1 MTFEQQFFGPG
12 NRLSWD
18 AIVEGRLPAD
28 TQRRLGPFLE
38 DFRRNLPYSVLPRVL
53 QDGRVLWYVLCS
65 SPRAARI
72 ARDELRAVLG
82 QSYSDFEGR
91 PPALDRS
98 DPIDAAVIDNYGSN
112 VFKFGIP
119 NRDLFE
125 VARERL
131 RLLMQLRAE
140 RPPRTSL
147 VPRAVGRVLRD
158 FEYALL
164 ARDLSTAGDLINELQ
179 SAGHLDAINLLFL
192 EVRRLAA
199 GEAWSQMLDLPGLD
213 PLLRT
218 RRPRRVTEAIISAVY
233 HVHLANYVTTAR
245 AEEAV
250 AHFRGEVAPR
260 FSSLYGTPDGLNG
273 SEVTASFLLAAVAAE
288 PQRLALAESLL
299 AAQPVEPFAQRFF
312 DAIAPLLLRP
322 REEQAAA
329 DLDRAAVAFSIGD
342 VDSAFQ
348 LAKKQPNS
356 VRRTALLL
364 RCAREI
370 ETLDAAAIALQA
382 FGDLS
387 DVERTALSRS
397 AVLRTTIRELQRVTP
412 TADDERQP
420 LAHDWV
426 DWLQMLER
434 EQPWNTAVA
443 VAERGAREWPRD
455 QLCADASRIQRCA
468 DLILSEHQAWAEIAL
483 RNSAPYLIESL
494 LADQPKVVLTPV
506 YESLFL
512 ILALDSDPSVAQVR
526 QLARLTAARLDIGP
540 RSEDY
545 TAMLRQLAE
554 VFLSVGTPSVIET
567 ALDSFENTIVHACPN
582 PSERLIFA
590 SRIGELIQK
599 WFSRVDEADLLLF
612 NSLATDIQ
620 APSLAIPQTRAG
632 DNASQPSSLGWRRFS
647 GKRIA
652 IYSLQEAAARR
663 ASAIIQSL
671 ASATVEIFSDHV
683 GGSPALRQAS
693 AKSDVFVV
701 VTAAAKHAATGFIEA
716 NRPKGNP
723 TLYAHGKGCTS
734 ILNVLRGFVSA
745 RPNAG

>member
-1 MTFEQQFFGPG
+1 M
-12 NRLSWD
+12 
-18 AIVEGRLPAD
+18 
-28 TQRRLGPFLE
+28 
-38 DFRRNLPYSVLPRVL
+38 
-53 QDGRVLWYVLCS
+53 LWYVLCS

-179 SAGHLDAINLLFL
+179 SAGHLDAINLHFL
-192 EVRRLAA
+192 EIRRLAA

-233 HVHLANYVTTAR
+233 HVHLANYVTTAQ

-250 AHFRGEVAPR
+250 AHFRAEVAPR
-260 FSSLYGTPDGLNG
+260 FLSLYGTPDGLNG

-288 PQRLALAESLL
+288 PQRVALAESLL

-312 DAIAPLLLRP
+312 DAIALLLRP
-322 REEQAAA
+322 REEQAEA
-329 DLDRAAVAFSIGD
+329 DLDYAAVAFSIGD

-370 ETLDAAAIALQA
+370 ETLDAAATALQA
-382 FGDLS
+382 LGDLS

-397 AVLRTTIRELQRVTP
+397 VVLRTTIRELQQVTP
-412 TADDERQP
+412 TADDEQQP
-420 LAHDWV
+420 LPHDWV
-426 DWLQMLER
+426 DWLQMLEQ

-455 QLCADASRIQRCA
+455 ELCADVSRIQRCA
-468 DLILSEHQAWAEIAL
+468 DLLLSEHQAWAGIAL

-494 LADQPKVVLTPV
+494 LADRPKAVLTPV

-512 ILALDSDPSVAQVR
+512 ILALDSEPSVSQVR

-540 RSEDY
+540 RSGDY
-545 TAMLRQLAE
+545 SAMLRQLAE

-599 WFSRVDEADLLLF
+599 WFNRVDEAELLLF

-620 APSLAIPQTRAG
+620 APTLAIPQTRAG
-632 DNASQPSSLGWRRFS
+632 DNISQPSSMGWRRLS

-663 ASAIIQSL
+663 ASSVIQSV

-693 AKSDVFVV
+693 AKSEVFIV
-701 VTAAAKHAATGFIEA
+701 VTAAAKHAATGYIEA
-716 NRPKGNP
+716 NRPKSAP
-723 TLYAHGKGCTS
+723 TLYVNGKGCSS
-734 ILNVLRGFVSA
+734 ILRALRVFVTTTTASTLDGRSGNTKA
-745 RPNAG
+745 